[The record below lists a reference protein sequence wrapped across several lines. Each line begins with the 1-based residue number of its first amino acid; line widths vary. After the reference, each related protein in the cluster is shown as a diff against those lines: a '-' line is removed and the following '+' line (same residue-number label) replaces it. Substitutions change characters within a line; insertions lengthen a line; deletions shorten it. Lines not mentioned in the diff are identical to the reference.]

1 MTPQELVKAFTK
13 AVEDRNGAAMAALF
27 TENGVYHD
35 VFYGPFEGRAR
46 VKELVEDW
54 FYRHANNFRWDMLD
68 PVSDGRNL
76 YSRYVFSYESN
87 LPEAK
92 GRRVMFEGVG
102 LMQLENGLVASYREV
117 ANTGPA
123 LLDTGFPP
131 ERVAK
136 ILRRQGEQLHA
147 SPDAARHRA

>member
-13 AVEDRNGAAMAALF
+13 AAEDRNGAAMAALF
-27 TENGVYHD
+27 TENAVYHD

-46 VKELVEDW
+46 IAEMINDW
-54 FYRHANNFRWDMLD
+54 FYRHARDLRWDMFD

-76 YSRYVFSYESN
+76 YTRYVFSYVSTV
-87 LPEAK
+87 PEAQ

-102 LMQLENGLVASYREV
+102 LMRLEGGLIASYREV

-123 LLDTGFPP
+123 LLDMGFPP
-131 ERVAK
+131 ARVAK
-136 ILRRQGEQLHA
+136 ILSRQGELLLA
-147 SPDAARHRA
+147 RPETARHRA

>member
-1 MTPQELVKAFTK
+1 MTAQDLVKAFTK
-13 AVEDRNGAAMAALF
+13 AAEDRNGAAMAALF

-35 VFYGPFEGRAR
+35 VFYGAFEGRSRIA
-46 VKELVEDW
+46 ELIDDW
-54 FYRHANNFRWDMLD
+54 FYRDARDHRWDMLD

-76 YSRYVFSYESN
+76 YARYVFSYVST
-87 LPEAK
+87 LPEAQ

-102 LMQLENGLVASYREV
+102 LFRLEGGLIAAYREV

-131 ERVAK
+131 ERVAR
-136 ILRRQGEQLHA
+136 ILTRQGELLLA
-147 SPDAARHRA
+147 RPETTRHRV

>member
-13 AVEDRNGAAMAALF
+13 AAEDRNGAAMAALI
-27 TENGVYHD
+27 TEKAVYHD
-35 VFYGPFEGRAR
+35 VFYGAFEGRAR
-46 VKELVEDW
+46 ISEMIEDW
-54 FYRHANNFRWDMLD
+54 FYRHARDLRWDMFD

-76 YSRYVFSYESN
+76 YTRYVFSYVSTV
-87 LPEAK
+87 PEAQ

-102 LMQLENGLVASYREV
+102 LMRLEGGLIASYREV

-123 LLDTGFPP
+123 LLDMGFPP

-136 ILRRQGEQLHA
+136 ILGRQGELLLA
-147 SPDAARHRA
+147 RPETARHRA

>member
-13 AVEDRNGAAMAALF
+13 AVEDRNGDAMATLF
-27 TENGVYHD
+27 TEDGVYHD
-35 VFYGPFEGRAR
+35 VFYGEFKGRAR
-46 VKELVEDW
+46 VKELVDDW
-54 FYRHANNFRWDMLD
+54 FYRHARDFRWDMLE

-76 YSRYVFSYESN
+76 YTPYMFSYIST

-92 GRRVMFEGVG
+92 GKRVMFEGVG
-102 LMQLENGLVASYREV
+102 IMRLKDGLITSYREI

-123 LLDTGFPP
+123 LVDTGFPP

-136 ILRRQGEQLHA
+136 ILARQGESVAAQ
-147 SPDAARHRA
+147 PEAARHRA

>member
-13 AVEDRNGAAMAALF
+13 AAEDRNGAAMAALF
-27 TENGVYHD
+27 TENAVYHD

-46 VKELVEDW
+46 ISEMIEDW
-54 FYRHANNFRWDMLD
+54 FYRHARDLRWDMFD

-76 YSRYVFSYESN
+76 YTRYVFSYVSTV
-87 LPEAK
+87 PEAQ

-102 LMQLENGLVASYREV
+102 LMRLEGGLIASYREV

-123 LLDTGFPP
+123 LLDMGFPP

-136 ILRRQGEQLHA
+136 ILGRQGELLLA
-147 SPDAARHRA
+147 RPETARHRA

>member
-13 AVEDRNGAAMAALF
+13 AAEDRNGAAMAALF
-27 TENGVYHD
+27 TENAVYHD

-46 VKELVEDW
+46 IAEMIEDW
-54 FYRHANNFRWDMLD
+54 FYRHARDLRWDMFD

-76 YSRYVFSYESN
+76 YTRYVFSYVSTV
-87 LPEAK
+87 PEAQ
-92 GRRVMFEGVG
+92 GRRVMFEGVSLMRLEGG
-102 LMQLENGLVASYREV
+102 LIAAYREV

-123 LLDTGFPP
+123 LLDMGFPP

-136 ILRRQGEQLHA
+136 ILSRQGELLLA
-147 SPDAARHRA
+147 RPETARHRA